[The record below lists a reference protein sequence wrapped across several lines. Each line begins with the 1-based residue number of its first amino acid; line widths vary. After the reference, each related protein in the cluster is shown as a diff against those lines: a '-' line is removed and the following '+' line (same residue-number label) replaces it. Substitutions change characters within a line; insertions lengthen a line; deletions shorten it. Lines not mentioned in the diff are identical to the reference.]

1 MKKIFLV
8 SFLVIIFDQITK
20 ILLKNK
26 TYSLLNFF
34 KINYIE
40 NIGASFGMLKG
51 YNWLFIL
58 IALIVIF
65 YIFKYL
71 KKIKKEKNYVQIAIG
86 LLLGGVIGNLI
97 DRIFLGFVRD
107 FIDLKIWPT
116 FNIADACSTIAVIL
130 LAYHILT
137 KK

>member
-1 MKKIFLV
+1 MKKVFIV

-20 ILLKNK
+20 VLLKNK
-26 TYSLLNFF
+26 TYYLFNFF

-40 NIGASFGMLKG
+40 NTGASFGMLKG

-58 IALIVIF
+58 IALIVVF

-71 KKIKKEKNYVQIAIG
+71 KEVQKEKNYVQIAVG

-107 FIDLKIWPT
+107 FLEFKIWPT

-130 LAYHILT
+130 LAYHLLT